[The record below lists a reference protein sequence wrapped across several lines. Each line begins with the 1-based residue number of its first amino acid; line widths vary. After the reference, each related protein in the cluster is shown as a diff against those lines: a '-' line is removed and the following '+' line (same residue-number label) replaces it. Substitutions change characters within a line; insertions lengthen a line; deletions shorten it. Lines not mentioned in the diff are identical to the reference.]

1 MTPPDRIMKQNRRA
15 HKSATQ
21 LNQASFRAL
30 VDGLDVGVAYL
41 SNRGK
46 VLYSNPRFA
55 ELLGYRLRASLTGKH
70 LGAVV
75 SAASWPSLNEA
86 LLHATHRTVEGELRV
101 ALEDKQR
108 VVRMTLA
115 PAKDFGAE
123 DAISATAV
131 ETTELV
137 QATDALRDRE
147 SALRS
152 LAARILHV
160 QDAERRKIAR
170 DLHDVTAQEI
180 AVINISL
187 AAACDNSGRPRA
199 SFRAKID
206 EAIGLLNKI
215 QGDIRTLS
223 YVLHPPLLDERGLGA
238 ALRWYIDGFQKRA
251 GIEVKLEMPVRPP
264 RLPIEGE
271 IALFRVVQEGLT
283 NVLRHSGSAKAR
295 ISVLVC
301 DNELRLCVEDE
312 GKGIN
317 LQKRGQ
323 RNGEEPPAEGRAEF
337 GVGIPGLRE
346 RLAQLGGT
354 LELSAA
360 KSGTQLRACLPLSG
374 KLVEKAASE
383 LRDSDQLDQPLDAN
397 AVSRTRILIADDHEV
412 DRQAIRALL
421 APYPDLE
428 ICAEAQDGMEAVAKT
443 KLLHPDLLILDL
455 SMPGVGG
462 LSAVEHVREAGLSPK
477 VLIYTTHSYPGLDS
491 VLRAA
496 NCNGYVQKANV
507 GQDLL
512 AGVRAVMRGNT
523 FFTAEAVKETS
534 G

>member
-1 MTPPDRIMKQNRRA
+1 MKHNERA
-15 HKSATQ
+15 HKNGSAKKSATQ
-21 LNQASFRAL
+21 LNEESFRAL
-30 VDGLDVGVAYL
+30 VDGLNVGVAYL
-41 SNRGK
+41 SSRGK

-55 ELLGYRLRASLTGKH
+55 ELVGYHPHTPLRGKQFN
-70 LGAVV
+70 AVV

-86 LLHATHRTVEGELRV
+86 LLKASHRAVEGELRV

-115 PAKDFGAE
+115 PAKNFDGE

-131 ETTELV
+131 ETTDLV
-137 QATDALRDRE
+137 IATDALRDRE

-152 LAARILHV
+152 LTARILHV

-180 AVINISL
+180 AVINMTL
-187 AAACDNSGRPRA
+187 AAAVDNSGRPRA

-206 EAIGLLNKI
+206 EAVALLNKI

-238 ALRWYIDGFQKRA
+238 ALRWYIDGFQKRS
-251 GIEVKLEMPVRPP
+251 GIEVKLDMPVRPP
-264 RLPIEGE
+264 RLPIEDE

-283 NVLRHSGSAKAR
+283 NVLRHSGSARAK
-295 ISVLVC
+295 ISVATS

-312 GKGIN
+312 GKGNN
-317 LQKRGQ
+317 LRKLGQ
-323 RNGEEPPAEGRAEF
+323 IAGEDSPSRGRAEF

-346 RLAQLGGT
+346 RMTQLGGT
-354 LELSAA
+354 LDLTAT
-360 KSGTQLRACLPLSG
+360 KSGTQLVACLPIAG
-374 KLVEKAASE
+374 KVLEQAASDS
-383 LRDSDQLDQPLDAN
+383 RDSGQIDLSSEAN
-397 AVSRTRILIADDHEV
+397 AVPRTRILIADDHEV
-412 DRQAIRALL
+412 ARQGIRALL
-421 APYPDLE
+421 APYADLE

-443 KLLHPDLLILDL
+443 KQLHPDLLILDL

-462 LSAVEHVREAGLSPK
+462 LSAVQHVREAGLTPK
-477 VLIYTTHSYPGLDS
+477 VLIYTTHSYPGLDR

-496 NCNGYVQKANV
+496 NCDGYVQKANA

-512 AGVRAVMRGNT
+512 AGVRAVMRGDT
-523 FFTAEAVKETS
+523 FFVAEAVKES
-534 G
+534 SA